1 MPRATTIIFLLAGLA
16 IVGLASTLI
25 GSTTRVTALQ
35 TSADS
40 LSAAYDSLKKNCAP
54 APEQEHN
61 GRFWMSQAVKAR
73 DNQWMLLH
81 ESEIR
86 ELQTKGLPDPVND
99 LRNDLKSHPEI
110 IPIAPSPTLRWGV
123 GPVAL
128 LSTKWAFAH
137 YEDGHM
143 MGNMLLEYD
152 VLPGGKIR
160 WTVLGAGLM

>member
-1 MPRATTIIFLLAGLA
+1 MPPTAGRAQSF
-16 IVGLASTLI
+16 
-25 GSTTRVTALQ
+25 RVT
-35 TSADS
+35 ADS

-54 APEQEHN
+54 APIEEHN
-61 GRFWMSQAVKAR
+61 GRFWAEQAVKAR

-86 ELQTKGLPDPVND
+86 QLQAKGLSDPVND

-110 IPIAPSPTLRWGV
+110 IPIAPSPTLRWGI

-128 LSTKWAFAH
+128 LSTKYAFAH

-143 MGNMLLEYD
+143 LGNILLEYD
-152 VLPGGKIR
+152 VLPGGKIQ
-160 WTVLGAGLM
+160 WKVLGASLM

>member
-1 MPRATTIIFLLAGLA
+1 MSRAIRVVLILA
-16 IVGLASTLI
+16 ILAIIGLSSALVGT
-25 GSTTRVTALQ
+25 TTRVTALRAE
-35 TSADS
+35 SDS
-40 LSAAYDSLKKNCAP
+40 LAAAYDSLKKNCAP
-54 APEQEHN
+54 APEHEHN
-61 GRFWMSQAVKAR
+61 GGFWAEQAVKAR

-86 ELQTKGLPDPVND
+86 ELQAKGLADPVND

-110 IPIAPSPTLRWGV
+110 IPIAPSPTLRWGI

-143 MGNMLLEYD
+143 LGNMLLEYD
-152 VLPGGKIR
+152 VQPGGKIH
-160 WTVLGAGLM
+160 WKLLGASLM